1 MTMDHSACN
10 LLFEA
15 GQALLVKSGL
25 VCWDDPT
32 FAFAPRYQGDNDSEF
47 EKWWK
52 QTFHPKFG
60 RYMAWV
66 LFAVG
71 SENLVKAACVCNGVG
86 PKPSDL
92 TEYQPLGTLGQYVKT
107 HLPTLCKCRTICG
120 ERETALT
127 DGYKLLTKI
136 RNRDAHNYKVNKRR
150 LNFQSVEKVFVP
162 AFNILV
168 ETMKPEPHGG
178 PPTK

>member
-1 MTMDHSACN
+1 MTMDQSEGN

-32 FAFAPRYQGDNDSEF
+32 FTFAPRYQGDNDSEF

-60 RYMAWV
+60 RYMAW
-66 LFAVG
+66 A
-71 SENLVKAACVCNGVG
+71 KAG
-86 PKPSDL
+86 
-92 TEYQPLGTLGQYVKT
+92 QPPGTLGKCVNT
-107 HLPTLCKCRTICG
+107 LPALCKCRTICG
-120 ERETALT
+120 ERETILT
-127 DGYKLLTKI
+127 AGYKLLLKI
-136 RNRDAHNYKVNKRR
+136 RNRDTHNYKANERM

>member
-1 MTMDHSACN
+1 MTMDHSDCN

-25 VCWDDPT
+25 VCWDDQT
-32 FAFAPRYQGDNDSEF
+32 FAFAPRYEGDNDSKF

-52 QTFHPKFG
+52 EAFHPTFG

-86 PKPSDL
+86 PKPPKKLHALD
-92 TEYQPLGTLGQYVKT
+92 QYANK
-107 HLPTLCKCRTICG
+107 HLRTLCECRTIHG
-120 ERETALT
+120 ERKTALIA
-127 DGYKLLTKI
+127 GYKLLTKI
-136 RNRDAHNYKVNKRR
+136 RNRDAHNYKANKRR
-150 LNFQSVEKVFVP
+150 LNFKSVEKKFVP

-168 ETMKPEPHGG
+168 ETMKLESHGG

>member
-1 MTMDHSACN
+1 MTMDHSDCN

-25 VCWDDPT
+25 VCWDDQT
-32 FAFAPRYQGDNDSEF
+32 FAFAPRYQGDNDCEF

-52 QTFHPKFG
+52 QAFHPTFG

-86 PKPSDL
+86 PKPPKQL
-92 TEYQPLGTLGQYVKT
+92 HTLDKYVNK
-107 HLPTLCKCRTICG
+107 HLPTLCKCRAICE
-120 ERETALT
+120 EREIALT
-127 DGYKLLTKI
+127 DGYKRLKKS
-136 RNRDAHNYKVNKRR
+136 RDRDAHNYKPKKRR
-150 LNFQSVEKVFVP
+150 PDFQRVEDLFVP
-162 AFNILV
+162 AFNILA
-168 ETMKPEPHGG
+168 ETMQPEAHGG

>member
-1 MTMDHSACN
+1 MTMDQSEGN

-32 FAFAPRYQGDNDSEF
+32 FAFASRYQGDNDSEF

-71 SENLVKAACVCNGVG
+71 SENLVKGACVYNGFG
-86 PKPSDL
+86 PKAG
-92 TEYQPLGTLGQYVKT
+92 QPPGTLGKCVNT
-107 HLPTLCKCRTICG
+107 LPALCKCRTICG
-120 ERETALT
+120 ERETILT
-127 DGYKLLTKI
+127 DGYKLLLKI
-136 RNRDAHNYKVNKRR
+136 RNRDAHSYKANKRK

-162 AFNILV
+162 AFNILMG
-168 ETMKPEPHGG
+168 TMKPKPHGG